1 MGRIMLDKLFK
12 NKKFIFIFTFA
23 IEFVMYYSFNH
34 MNFGGRFF
42 IPDMGLAMLSS
53 INAVLVFMLDNVVK
67 MKNNLRDAEG
77 EQCSPL
83 FYKRLLSLSRVVS
96 GVGKT

>member
-1 MGRIMLDKLFK
+1 MLDKLFK

-42 IPDMGLAMLSS
+42 IPDMGLAP
-53 INAVLVFMLDNVVK
+53 VFGLIFGPFGG
-67 MKNNLRDAEG
+67 LGFACATFAG
-77 EQCSPL
+77 E
-83 FYKRLLSLSRVVS
+83 FYWGGNWKGTSYDGMHFEIYIPGS
-96 GVGKT
+96 KY